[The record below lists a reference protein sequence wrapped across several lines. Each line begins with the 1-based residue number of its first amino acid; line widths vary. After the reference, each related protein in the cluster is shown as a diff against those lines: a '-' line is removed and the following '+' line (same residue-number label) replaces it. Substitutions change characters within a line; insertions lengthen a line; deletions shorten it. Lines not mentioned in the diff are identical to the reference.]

1 MKRRPLPALLAV
13 TILSACAQMPAQPTS
28 SAHLQ
33 DTATIG
39 ASSPP
44 IPEPVSQTF
53 SLPAPKPAPKLETYS
68 VVVSNVPVQ
77 ELLFALAR
85 DAKINIDVHP
95 GLQGFVTLN
104 AIDQTLPQLMA
115 RISQQVDLRY
125 EIKDGNLAVMPDT
138 PFLRTYHVD
147 YVLMNRDTTS
157 TVSVATQIASA
168 GIAGGTSAGSGNV
181 GASAATGNSSL
192 TEIRNTAKNH
202 FWETLIE
209 NIKDILRETDKLVP
223 EGGEGQAEG
232 PTGAPKPANPAPA
245 LVEPTQN
252 GARVN
257 LAVNLTPAA
266 ASVPNRTFYREA
278 ASVTAHPETGIITVR
293 ATGRQHERVREFIDQ
308 VQRAATRQVLIEATV
323 LEVSLSRNYQQG
335 IDWSKINLGGSGFR
349 LVQRAAGN
357 IAAPTSS
364 IFELAYTSSG
374 GSFNGSIKLLE
385 SFGDVRVLSSPK
397 LSVLNNQSAVLKVV
411 DNAVYFT
418 VESDTNQNQNQTLTT
433 FTTTVHSVPI
443 GFVMNVTPQV
453 SENDT
458 VLLNLRPSLSRIIGQ
473 ATDPNP
479 ALKLQG
485 IVNNIPII
493 RSREIESVIRVS
505 NGNIAVMGGLMEDLR
520 NDKDDSV
527 PLLSRIPIAGELF
540 INRDDTTT
548 KTELVIFLRP
558 TVIREASI
566 NGDYR
571 GFRDQLPRSDFFSRD
586 SIPSNPNLGGAAI
599 EPLAPAQ

>member
-1 MKRRPLPALLAV
+1 MKRRPFLPLLAA
-13 TILSACAQMPAQPTS
+13 TILSACAQLPAQPTS
-28 SAHLQ
+28 SGHLQ
-33 DTATIG
+33 GTTELKAPS
-39 ASSPP
+39 AP
-44 IPEPVSQTF
+44 IPEPVMRSF
-53 SLPAPKPAPKLETYS
+53 SLPAPKPAPRLETYS
-68 VVVSNVPVQ
+68 VVVSKVPVQ

-85 DAKINIDVHP
+85 DAKINIDVHA
-95 GLQGFVTLN
+95 GLEGLVTLN
-104 AIDQTLPQLMA
+104 AIDQTLPQLMS
-115 RISQQVDLRY
+115 RISQQVDMRY
-125 EIKDGNLAVMPDT
+125 ELRDGNLVVTPDT
-138 PFLRTYHVD
+138 PFLRTYHID
-147 YVLMNRDTTS
+147 YVLMDRDTTS
-157 TVSVATQIASA
+157 TISVATQIASA
-168 GIAGGTSAGSGNV
+168 GISGGAGNV
-181 GASAATGNSSL
+181 GGGGTAGNSSQ

-202 FWETLIE
+202 FWETLIQ
-209 NIKDILRETDKLVP
+209 NIKDILHETDKLIPLGEDKPAQATQVAAP
-223 EGGEGQAEG
+223 VAPPPKEGQ
-232 PTGAPKPANPAPA
+232 
-245 LVEPTQN
+245 QN
-252 GARVN
+252 SPSLN
-257 LAVNLTPAA
+257 LAVNLSPAIAA
-266 ASVPNRTFYREA
+266 APGRNFYREA
-278 ASVTAHPETGIITVR
+278 ASVIAHPETGVITVR
-293 ATGRQHERVREFIDQ
+293 ATGRQHERIREFIDQ
-308 VQRAATRQVLIEATV
+308 VQRSATRQVLIEATV

-349 LVQRAAGN
+349 LVQRASGN
-357 IAAPTSS
+357 ISAPTSS

-418 VESDTNQNQNQTLTT
+418 IESDTNQNQNQTLITY
-433 FTTTVHSVPI
+433 TTTVHSVPI

-479 ALKLQG
+479 ALKQQG

-527 PLLSRIPIAGELF
+527 PLLSRIPLAGELF

-566 NGDYR
+566 DGDYR
-571 GFRDQLPRSDFFSRD
+571 RFRDQLPGSDFFSRD
-586 SIPSNPNLGGAAI
+586 SNPRNPNLGGAAI
-599 EPLAPAQ
+599 APLAPAQ

>member
-1 MKRRPLPALLAV
+1 MKRRPLLPLLAA
-13 TILSACAQMPAQPTS
+13 TILSACAQIPSQPTS
-28 SAHLQ
+28 SGHLQ
-33 DTATIG
+33 SRPEAE
-39 ASSPP
+39 APAAP
-44 IPEPVSQTF
+44 IPEPVTRSF
-53 SLPAPKPAPKLETYS
+53 SLPAPKPAQRLETYS

-85 DAKINIDVHP
+85 DAKINIDVHS
-95 GLQGFVTLN
+95 GLEGLVTLN

-115 RISQQVDLRY
+115 RIAQQVDLRY
-125 EIKDGNLAVMPDT
+125 ELKDGNLAVMPDT

-168 GIAGGTSAGSGNV
+168 GIAGGTGTVGSTGSA
-181 GASAATGNSSL
+181 GNSSL

-209 NIKDILRETDKLVP
+209 NIKDILRETDKLIPESAHETSQVHTPLPNPVSTQVP
-223 EGGEGQAEG
+223 GSAERQQEN
-232 PTGAPKPANPAPA
+232 T
-245 LVEPTQN
+245 
-252 GARVN
+252 RVN
-257 LAVNLTPAA
+257 LSVNLAPSATATA
-266 ASVPNRTFYREA
+266 ASKGFYREA
-278 ASVTAHPETGIITVR
+278 ASVIAHPETGIITVR
-293 ATGRQHERVREFIDQ
+293 ATGRQHERIREFIDQ
-308 VQRAATRQVLIEATV
+308 VQRSATRQVLIEATV

-349 LVQRAAGN
+349 FVQRAAGN

-364 IFELAYTSSG
+364 IFELAYASSG

-453 SENDT
+453 SDNDT

-479 ALKLQG
+479 ALKQQG

-527 PLLSRIPIAGELF
+527 PLLSRIPLAGELF

-558 TVIREASI
+558 TVIHEASI
-566 NGDYR
+566 DGDYR
-571 GFRDQLPRSDFFSRD
+571 GFRDQLPGSNFFSRD
-586 SIPSNPNLGGAAI
+586 SIPSNPNLGGA
-599 EPLAPAQ
+599 PLAPLVPAR

>member
-1 MKRRPLPALLAV
+1 MKIRPLLPLLAA
-13 TILSACAQMPAQPTS
+13 TFLGACAQMPAQPTS
-28 SAHLQ
+28 SGHLQ
-33 DTATIG
+33 GSAPPETPSA
-39 ASSPP
+39 P
-44 IPEPVSQTF
+44 IPAPVTRSF

-68 VVVSNVPVQ
+68 VVVSKVPVQ

-85 DAKINIDVHP
+85 DAKINVDVHP
-95 GLQGFVTLN
+95 GLEGFVTLN
-104 AIDQTLPQLMA
+104 AIDQTLPQLMS
-115 RISQQVDLRY
+115 RIAQQVDMRY
-125 EIKDGNLAVMPDT
+125 ELKDGTLAVMPDT

-168 GIAGGTSAGSGNV
+168 GIAGGSGSVGGSG
-181 GASAATGNSSL
+181 ATGNSSL
-192 TEIRNTAKNH
+192 TEIRNSAKNH

-209 NIKDILRETDKLVP
+209 NIKDLLRETDKLMP
-223 EGGEGQAEG
+223 EGAQQNPTQAQ
-232 PTGAPKPANPAPA
+232 APA
-245 LVEPTQN
+245 STERQQQD

-257 LAVNLTPAA
+257 LSVNLAQPAA
-266 ASVPNRTFYREA
+266 AAPPRNVYREA
-278 ASVTAHPETGIITVR
+278 ASVIAHPETGVITVR

-308 VQRAATRQVLIEATV
+308 VQRSATRQVLIEATV

-349 LVQRAAGN
+349 FVQGATGN
-357 IAAPTSS
+357 ISAPASS

-418 VESDTNQNQNQTLTT
+418 IESDTNQNQNQTLTT
-433 FTTTVHSVPI
+433 FTTTVHSVPV

-479 ALKLQG
+479 ALEEQG
-485 IVNNIPII
+485 IINTIPII

-505 NGNIAVMGGLMEDLR
+505 NGNIAVMGGLMEDMR
-520 NDKDDSV
+520 NDTDDAV
-527 PLLSRIPIAGELF
+527 PMLSRIPLVGELF

-558 TVIREASI
+558 TVIREASLE
-566 NGDYR
+566 GDYR
-571 GFRDQLPRSDFFSRD
+571 GLRDKLPQSDFFSRD
-586 SIPSNPNLGGAAI
+586 SNLSNPNLGGMAI
-599 EPLAPAQ
+599 VPGAPAQ